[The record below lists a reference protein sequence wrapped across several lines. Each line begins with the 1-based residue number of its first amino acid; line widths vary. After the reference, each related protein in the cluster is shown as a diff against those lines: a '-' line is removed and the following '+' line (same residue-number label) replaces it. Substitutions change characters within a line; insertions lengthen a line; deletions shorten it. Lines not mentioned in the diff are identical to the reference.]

1 MVSNCFVS
9 HIFLQVLR
17 VGLMGCNSSKVNV
30 DKVLEALA
38 DALKHCHKSRV

>member
-1 MVSNCFVS
+1 MILSFSHVVS
-9 HIFLQVLR
+9 QVLR
-17 VGLMGCNSSKVNV
+17 VGLMGCNSSKTNV